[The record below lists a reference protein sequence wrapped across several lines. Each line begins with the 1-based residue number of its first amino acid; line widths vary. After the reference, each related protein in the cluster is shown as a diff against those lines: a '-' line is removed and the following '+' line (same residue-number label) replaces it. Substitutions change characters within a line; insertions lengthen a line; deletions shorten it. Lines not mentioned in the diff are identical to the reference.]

1 MLPDVL
7 LDGPG
12 DAFEVGAVRIGLP
25 FVVID
30 VDTPGDGPRIG
41 IDGTLAQ
48 VLDHDEL
55 AVILVLM
62 LAIVRIFDAVV
73 ARIRAAGDPGT
84 PGIARQAATPL
95 GHDRLAGSIAPAR
108 RAAWPGRRAVGIA
121 IRGPVV
127 GSGLAIGSHRR
138 GLRVARFGRVDPP
151 G

>member
-1 MLPDVL
+1 M
-7 LDGPG
+7 
-12 DAFEVGAVRIGLP
+12 GAVRIGLP

-30 VDTPGDGPRIG
+30 VDAPGDGSCIG

-55 AVILVLM
+55 TIILVLM
-62 LAIVRIFDAVV
+62 LAIVRILDAIV

-84 PGIARQAATPL
+84 PGITRQAATSL

-108 RAAWPGRRAVGIA
+108 RAARPGRFAVGIA
-121 IRGPVV
+121 IRGPII